1 MTLVDLLIPIGV
13 ASVALFFYSFLSWT
27 VLPFHSSDWSDLEN
41 DDALRA
47 SVRGLKLA
55 PGVYL
60 FPRAKNH
67 AAAKTPEFQAKYA
80 EGPFG
85 ILTIMGPV
93 NMGRN
98 LLLTFLVF
106 ACATVLI
113 AYLGS
118 VTLPRGASFGKVMQT
133 MATAGILTYCF
144 SFLTN
149 GIWFGGRGRAML
161 ACLIDSLVFGLL
173 TGLSFAL
180 LWPK

>member
-1 MTLVDLLIPIGV
+1 MTILDLLLPIGV
-13 ASVALFFYSFLSWT
+13 ASISLFVYSFLSWT
-27 VLPFHSSDWSDLEN
+27 VLPIHSSDWSDLDN
-41 DDALRA
+41 DDALRG
-47 SVRGLKLA
+47 SVRGLKLP

-60 FPRAKNH
+60 FPRAKDH

-93 NMGRN
+93 NMARHLG
-98 LLLTFLVF
+98 LTFLVF

-144 SFLTN
+144 SFLPS

-161 ACLIDSLVFGLL
+161 ACFIDGLVFGTL
-173 TGLSFAL
+173 TGLSFAV
-180 LWPK
+180 LWPR